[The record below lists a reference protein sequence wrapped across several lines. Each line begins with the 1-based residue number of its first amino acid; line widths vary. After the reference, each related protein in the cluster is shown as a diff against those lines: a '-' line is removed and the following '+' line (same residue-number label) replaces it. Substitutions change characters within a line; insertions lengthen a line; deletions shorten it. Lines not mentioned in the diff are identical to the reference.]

1 MIFFIL
7 SAFRVAKTIDALQG
21 ALKSTSVRDPYI
33 RSCIILSRLSRAC
46 YFTYDT
52 INWFM
57 KSGLVNGDAKKLSL
71 RSASFWFGAVF
82 MCILR
87 DLYELKKYLDQHKEK
102 QQNTDVLIKHLVMN
116 NLSVI
121 VDLIKN
127 LFDLVIALR
136 LWDKVSV
143 SDGVV
148 GMAGMISS
156 SAGLLEIFCPCYRLI
171 PS

>member
-1 MIFFIL
+1 MLSFFL
-7 SAFRVAKTIDALQG
+7 SAFRVAKTIDALYG

-102 QQNTDVLIKHLVMN
+102 HQQNIDVLMLVMN
-116 NLSVI
+116 NLPVI

-127 LFDLVIALR
+127 LFDLVIALS

-148 GMAGMISS
+148 GVAGMVSS

>member
-102 QQNTDVLIKHLVMN
+102 HQQNIDVLMLVMN
-116 NLSVI
+116 NLPVI

-127 LFDLVIALR
+127 LFDLVIALS

-148 GMAGMISS
+148 GVAGMVSS

>member
-1 MIFFIL
+1 M
-7 SAFRVAKTIDALQG
+7 AKTIDTLYG
-21 ALKSTSVRDPYI
+21 ALKATSVRDPYI

-46 YFTYDT
+46 YFKYDT

-57 KSGLVNGDAKKLSL
+57 KSGLTMGDAKKWSL
-71 RSASFWFGAVF
+71 RSAPFWFGAVF

-102 QQNTDVLIKHLVMN
+102 RKQDIDVLIKYLVMN
-116 NLSVI
+116 NQPVI
-121 VDLIKN
+121 LDLTKN
-127 LFDLVIALR
+127 LFDLVIALS

-143 SDGVV
+143 SDGLV
-148 GMAGMISS
+148 GVAGMISS
-156 SAGLLEIFCPCYRLI
+156 SAGLLEIFCPCYKLI

>member
-1 MIFFIL
+1 MLSFFL
-7 SAFRVAKTIDALQG
+7 SAFRVAKTIDALYG

-57 KSGLVNGDAKKLSL
+57 KSGLVNGDAKKLSFC
-71 RSASFWFGAVF
+71 SASFWFGAVF

-102 QQNTDVLIKHLVMN
+102 HQQNIDVLMLVMN
-116 NLSVI
+116 NLPVI

-127 LFDLVIALR
+127 LFDLVIALS

-148 GMAGMISS
+148 GVAGMVSS

>member
-1 MIFFIL
+1 MLSFFL
-7 SAFRVAKTIDALQG
+7 SAFRVAKTIDALYG

-102 QQNTDVLIKHLVMN
+102 HQQNIDALMLVMN
-116 NLSVI
+116 NLPVI

-127 LFDLVIALR
+127 LFDLVIALS

-148 GMAGMISS
+148 GVAGMVSS

>member
-1 MIFFIL
+1 MLSFFL
-7 SAFRVAKTIDALQG
+7 SAFRVAKTIDALYG

-87 DLYELKKYLDQHKEK
+87 DLYELKKYLDQLKEK
-102 QQNTDVLIKHLVMN
+102 HQQNIDVLMLVMN
-116 NLSVI
+116 NLPVI

-127 LFDLVIALR
+127 LFDLVIALS

-148 GMAGMISS
+148 GVAGMVSS

>member
-1 MIFFIL
+1 M
-7 SAFRVAKTIDALQG
+7 AKTIDALYG

-57 KSGLVNGDAKKLSL
+57 KSGLVNGDAKKWSL
-71 RSASFWFGAVF
+71 RSAPFWFGAVF

-87 DLYELKKYLDQHKEK
+87 DLCELKKYLDQHKEK
-102 QQNTDVLIKHLVMN
+102 HQQDTDVLIKHLVMN
-116 NLSVI
+116 NLPVI

-127 LFDLVIALR
+127 LFDLVIALS

-143 SDGVV
+143 SDGIV
-148 GMAGMISS
+148 GVAGMVSS